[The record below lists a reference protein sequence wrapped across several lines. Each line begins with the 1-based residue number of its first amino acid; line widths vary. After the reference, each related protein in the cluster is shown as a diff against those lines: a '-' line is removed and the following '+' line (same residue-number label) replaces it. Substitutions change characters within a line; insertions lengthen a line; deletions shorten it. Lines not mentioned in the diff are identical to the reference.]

1 MTSHNFFEKF
11 ATPISIVVAGLL
23 IGGGI
28 VLSKMTPT
36 AGDAQQ
42 RDPQAD
48 AQATTI
54 DKKVVNAFITDDR
67 IVLGDRKAKNI
78 IIEVSDPS
86 CPFCHFA
93 AGFNPELVDQTGQTQ
108 FKTVANGGKYTAP
121 IPEIEKLVA
130 SGDAVYVYSFGN
142 GHGNGLVA
150 MQALYCANEQGK
162 FWEVH
167 NKLMTG
173 AGYTLIN
180 DTVKNDV
187 TKSGLLVRFIGDA
200 ADSAALQSC
209 IDSQKYEASI
219 TRDTTE
225 NSKLKFSG
233 TPHFVV
239 NGQIFR
245 GAVDFNTIKS
255 ALK

>member
-28 VLSKMTPT
+28 ILSKMTPT
-36 AGDAQQ
+36 TNTTQQ
-42 RDPQAD
+42 DPQTD

-54 DKKVVNAFITDDR
+54 DKKVVSSFISDDR
-67 IVLGDRKAKNI
+67 IVLGNKKAKNI

-86 CPFCHFA
+86 CPYCHFA
-93 AGFNPELVDQTGQTQ
+93 AGLNPELVEKTGQTQ
-108 FKTVANGGKYTAP
+108 FKTVTNGGTYTAP
-121 IPEIEKLVA
+121 IPEIEKLVET
-130 SGDAVYVYSFGN
+130 GDVVYVHTYGN
-142 GHGNGLVA
+142 GHGAGLVA

-162 FWEVH
+162 FWGVH

-173 AGYTLIN
+173 TGYDLIN
-180 DTVKNDV
+180 NIVKNDFS
-187 TKSGLLVRFIGDA
+187 KSSLLVKFIDDA
-200 ADSAALQSC
+200 ADPVAMQSC
-209 IDSQKYEASI
+209 IDSKKFEASI

-225 NSKLKFSG
+225 NSNLKFSG

-245 GAVDFNTIKS
+245 GAVDFNTIKA